1 MEDEETILSDA
12 ASGVVS
18 VLHVKNV
25 PIYLL
30 PKVFEEAMKLV
41 RQYTVPFDPRTL
53 DTSDTSEDSEDTFMD
68 YLVGASQ
75 HRPPQTS
82 SRRSRAAP
90 PSCAS
95 QRMTLAGYNKDIAST
110 VHEEAKN

>member
-41 RQYTVPFDPRTL
+41 RQYTVPFDPSTL
-53 DTSDTSEDSEDTFMD
+53 DTSDTSEDSEDTETP
-68 YLVGASQ
+68 AE
-75 HRPPQTS
+75 TS
-82 SRRSRAAP
+82 SEPEMS
-90 PSCAS
+90 
-95 QRMTLAGYNKDIAST
+95 D
-110 VHEEAKN
+110 EEANDKTLKMMGV